1 MVRLGPSLRET
12 FFFGPAGITKRER
25 DGAHKMR
32 AREGESKKL

>member
-25 DGAHKMR
+25 EMEQMR
-32 AREGESKKL
+32 AREAESKKL